1 VSMDVSLQENLIR
14 RNGKLCVNLHSVTPA
29 RGIDKILCMREP
41 TETHAREA
49 FSERLAAAREAAGFP
64 SKQAMADFLGI
75 SQARYGTWERG
86 EGMPNS
92 ITLLR
97 HLCDALDVTT
107 DYLFFGR
114 TAGMTRTTY
123 ARLKGN
129 DHNQ

>member
-1 VSMDVSLQENLIR
+1 MSMTVTVKENLIA
-14 RNGKLCVNLHSVTPA
+14 RNTGLREKSPFVPCLGGA
-29 RGIDKILCMREP
+29 DKILCMREP
-41 TETHAREA
+41 RETDAREA
-49 FSERLAAAREAAGFP
+49 FAERLVAARETAGFA

-123 ARLKGN
+123 ARLKDSSRN
-129 DHNQ
+129 